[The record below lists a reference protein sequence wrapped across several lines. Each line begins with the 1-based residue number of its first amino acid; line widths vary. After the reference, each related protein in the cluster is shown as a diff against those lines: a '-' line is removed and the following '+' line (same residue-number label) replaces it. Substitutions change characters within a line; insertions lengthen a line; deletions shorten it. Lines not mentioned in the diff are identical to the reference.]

1 MKYKNKNRGFTL
13 IELIVSLAMV
23 AIVTGSVLQV
33 ARFTDTH
40 KSLVL
45 ATDEVRAILRM
56 AQSSALSIPN
66 PQAKHICGYGVYI
79 SNVSQCELYYTY
91 VAENDYKVDSN
102 ACISDV
108 SYRSYVSAGAD
119 KKIVQTLTL
128 ADNLNFTLQ
137 VGKSVFFSVP
147 YGEVFGDDGNLLSAG
162 LTYTITNTGNGASRQ
177 ISINEFGRMQ

>member
-1 MKYKNKNRGFTL
+1 MRYKNKNRGFTL

-45 ATDEVRAILRM
+45 ATNEVRAILRT

-66 PQAKHICGYGVYI
+66 PQAEHVCGYGVYI
-79 SNVSQCELYYTY
+79 NNVSQYELYYTY
-91 VAENDYKVDSN
+91 VIDDDYKADSN
-102 ACISDV
+102 ACINDV
-108 SYRSYVSAGAD
+108 GYRTYACAD
-119 KKIVQTLTL
+119 KKIMQALKLT
-128 ADNLNFTLQ
+128 DNLNFASQ
-137 VGKSVFFSVP
+137 IGKSIFFSVP
-147 YGEVFGDDGNLLSAG
+147 YGEVFGDDGDLLSAD
-162 LTYTITNTGNGASRQ
+162 LVYTITNTGNGASRQ